1 MCVYNA
7 KNKTNKKIEEI
18 LKIESVVEVV
28 RA

>member
-7 KNKTNKKIEEI
+7 KNKTNKKIEGI